1 MTSFIRIFNDRI
13 ADLSNGVDKTIDN
26 WLLMSSPLPLLTLLG
41 AYLTFV
47 LKVGPAFMAN
57 RKPYNLQKAMVVY
70 NAFQVVFSTWL
81 CYTSLQESSIVSHLM
96 EKKCEVHRDR
106 KQTLLLYSGAW
117 FYFFSKIVDF
127 LDTIFFVLRK
137 KQNQVTFLHVYHHTT
152 TALFSWG
159 YLKYA
164 PGEQGVII
172 GIVNSFVHII
182 MYFYYMVSAMGPK
195 YQKFLWWKKYMTS
208 IQLVQFVLIL
218 TYMIIVGAKDCKMP
232 KSLTFFFVVNALI
245 FLFLFGNF
253 YRKTYNKNR
262 KADAT
267 NSANISAKP
276 KKHSLLAEGD
286 QMKRLIDVNNNSTA
300 AVKALKGE

>member
-26 WLLMSSPLPLLTLLG
+26 WLLMSSPLPLLTLVG

-47 LKVGPAFMAN
+47 LKIGPAFMAN
-57 RKPYNLQKAMVVY
+57 RKPFNLQKLMVAY
-70 NAFQVVFSTWL
+70 NAFQVIFSTWL

-106 KQTLLLYSGAW
+106 KQALLLYSGAW
-117 FYFFSKIVDF
+117 FYFFSKIIDF

-137 KQNQVTFLHVYHHTT
+137 KQNQVTFLHVYHHTV

-182 MYFYYMVSAMGPK
+182 MYFYYMISAMGPK
-195 YQKFLWWKKYMTS
+195 YQKFLWWKKYMTT

-218 TYMIIVGAKDCKMP
+218 SYMIIIGAKDCKMP
-232 KSLTFFFVVNALI
+232 KSLTFFFVVNTII

-253 YRKTYNKNR
+253 YRKTYNKNK

-267 NSANISAKP
+267 NSATSVDVP
-276 KKHSLLAEGD
+276 KKSSLLAQGD
-286 QMKRLIDVNNNSTA
+286 QMKRLIDVNNNNTIT
-300 AVKALKGE
+300 VKELKAE